1 MFTGIITGL
10 GTITSIRHQ
19 PEQDLAVLEINAPG
33 HTEDLNLGG
42 SIAVNGVCL
51 TATAL
56 DGERLSV
63 DVMGETLNRTAIGA
77 LKAGAKVNLER
88 CTPAGARLDGHVV
101 QGHVDTVGTV
111 LERVEHGRWTTFKI
125 GVPGKYAPYTAE
137 KGSIALDGISL
148 TITAVS
154 EASAKHDEHWIE
166 VGIIPVT
173 LEETTMGSRQP
184 GDEVNIET
192 DVLAKYVARL
202 NSFGGANS

>member
-10 GTITSIRHQ
+10 GTITSIRHL
-19 PEQDLAVLEINAPG
+19 PEQNMAVLDINAPG
-33 HTEDLNLGG
+33 HTEGLNLGG

-63 DVMGETLNRTAIGA
+63 DVMGETLDRTTIGA
-77 LKAGAKVNLER
+77 LAVDAKVNLER

-111 LERVEHGRWTTFKI
+111 LQRVEHGRWTTFRVGI
-125 GVPGKYAPYTAE
+125 PSKYAPFIAE

-154 EASAKHDEHWIE
+154 DSSAAENDHWLE

-173 LEETTMGSRQP
+173 LQETTMGTRQP
-184 GDEVNIET
+184 GDKINIET

-202 NSFGGANS
+202 NSFGGANA

>member
-10 GTITSIRHQ
+10 GTITSIRHL
-19 PEQDLAVLEINAPG
+19 PEQNLTVLGINAPG
-33 HTEDLNLGG
+33 HTEGLSLGG
-42 SIAVNGVCL
+42 SLAVNGVCL

-56 DGERLSV
+56 DGEGLSV
-63 DVMGETLNRTAIGA
+63 DVMGETLNRTTIGA
-77 LKAGAKVNLER
+77 LDIDVKVNLER

-111 LERVEHGRWTTFKI
+111 LQRVEHGSWTTFRI
-125 GVPGKYAPYTAE
+125 GIPAKYAPYVAE

-154 EASAKHDEHWIE
+154 NASAADDDHWLE

-173 LEETTMGSRQP
+173 LQETTMGARQP
-184 GDEVNIET
+184 GDKINIET